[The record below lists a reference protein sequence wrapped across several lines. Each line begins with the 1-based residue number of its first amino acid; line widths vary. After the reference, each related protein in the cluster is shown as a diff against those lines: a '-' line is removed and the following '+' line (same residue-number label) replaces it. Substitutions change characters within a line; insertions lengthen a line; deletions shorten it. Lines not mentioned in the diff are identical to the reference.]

1 MIKLCRLGEVL
12 SFDALIKKIEGLEKR
27 LSSFPPDEK
36 ASVGQL
42 SDPGLDWGLEEK
54 GEGHA
59 EMSAD
64 RPQGLDWDNFLDY
77 VSSKNGPMANVLKE
91 WRLLNLTEDT
101 LEIAKGDNS
110 FSSSYLDDPERQN
123 KLASHCQE
131 FFKRDLK
138 IRIADHNNIERVAPS
153 GEEKFK
159 SDGKK
164 YPDVPQP
171 VQDIIQIFQ
180 GEIKEEISIK
190 KKGRRNPGKAG
201 DSRR

>member
-1 MIKLCRLGEVL
+1 MFQFRNLLVNLIAPQMDLLDMTESDRVEIRQQAEMAGAERLQQSLNLLIAREEDLRFTSHPRLVLETIMIKLCRLGEVL

-59 EMSAD
+59 EMPAD
-64 RPQGLDWDNFLDY
+64 RPQGLDWHNFLDY

-110 FSSSYLDDPERQN
+110 FSSSYL
-123 KLASHCQE
+123 C
-131 FFKRDLK
+131 
-138 IRIADHNNIERVAPS
+138 
-153 GEEKFK
+153 
-159 SDGKK
+159 
-164 YPDVPQP
+164 P
-171 VQDIIQIFQ
+171 V
-180 GEIKEEISIK
+180 
-190 KKGRRNPGKAG
+190 
-201 DSRR
+201 